1 MVMNG
6 EINWLELYKVWHRKH
21 TEYLSAQRA
30 LDDTMSMYMESK
42 GPPPSRQVMKKVDD
56 LRHQMSEARAAVNEF
71 IAAYAADEQDKHNL
85 PRHE

>member
-1 MVMNG
+1 
-6 EINWLELYKVWHRKH
+6 
-21 TEYLSAQRA
+21 
-30 LDDTMSMYMESK
+30 MSMYMESK